1 MTIAHD
7 SEILGA
13 TNATAGAYTTAI
25 TPTNPPAGVCVVV
38 VQIGVV
44 TDLITSVTY
53 GGFSL
58 VRRRFDTEATE
69 AGAVYIYWGAA
80 TFPSGAQN
88 VVVNRTGTTSIRA
101 AISTMT
107 VAAGQTVA
115 VDIDASGSSAGVA
128 NPSWTITTTATTT
141 ACYLGIHSGLT
152 TMTNTPATNW
162 TLAPTP
168 GFEDF
173 GAQGRGWARRLMTSA
188 GSAAPGWI
196 AATADDFVGSSIAF
210 KEVPLAQQL
219 SGPVWAL
226 QRSPR
231 PMEQHTVV
239 GNYAPV
245 NPSMIIGG

>member
-25 TPTNPPAGVCVVV
+25 TPTNPPAGVCVVIA
-38 VQIGVV
+38 QLGLA
-44 TDLITSVTY
+44 TDLVTTVTY
-53 GGFSL
+53 GGAGL
-58 VRRRFDTEATE
+58 TRRRFDIETTEAS
-69 AGAVYIYWGAA
+69 AVYIYWGAGNLP
-80 TFPSGAQN
+80 TGTQN
-88 VVVNRTGTTSIRA
+88 VVINRTGTTSLRA

-107 VAAGQTVA
+107 VAAGQTIA
-115 VDIDASGSSAGVA
+115 VDTDAVGSSASVA
-128 NPSWTITTTATTT
+128 NPSWTMTTVAATTS
-141 ACYLGIHSGLT
+141 CYLGICSGLT
-152 TMTNTPATNW
+152 TMVNTPATNW

-173 GAQGRGWARRLMTSA
+173 GAQGRGWARRLMISA

-231 PMEQHTVV
+231 PMEQHTVA
-239 GNYAPV
+239 GNYALV
-245 NPSMIIGG
+245 NPSSIVGG